1 MCVPP
6 RFLSSLHK
14 LVSWSP
20 TRSPSASSATTRDET
35 LLSEHVS
42 HRKVLQ
48 VQDQVQDDQMK
59 KVANK
64 YLQKER
70 KKYNNFKK
78 SWDAAVKMYDKRH
91 NNK

>member
-1 MCVPP
+1 
-6 RFLSSLHK
+6 
-14 LVSWSP
+14 
-20 TRSPSASSATTRDET
+20 
-35 LLSEHVS
+35 
-42 HRKVLQ
+42 
-48 VQDQVQDDQMK
+48 MK